1 MWADTLKLKAKGV
14 DKGNTDKLEPNDA
27 IYHVYLPNPIG
38 LKATNFTIKK
48 EKILVIKL

>member
-1 MWADTLKLKAKGV
+1 MDTLKLQTKGV
-14 DKGNTDKLEPNDA
+14 DKGNTDKLEPNNA

-38 LKATNFTIKK
+38 LKETNFTIKK